1 MRIGINA
8 LFLIPGKVGGSETYL
23 RSLVRA
29 LQELDHD
36 NDYVLYTNRE
46 AAGSFALTNP
56 RWREAQ
62 CPIHATSRFAR
73 MAWEQLALP
82 IQTMRDGIDVL
93 HSPGYTAP
101 LALRCASLASILDL
115 NYHFH
120 PEDWTPAALRVN
132 RLLIPRV
139 ARAATRILTIS
150 ESSRRAII
158 DVLGIAPDKVSVS
171 LLGADGNLVDPGPD
185 PAGVVRDKFGLDRPY
200 LLTVTASHPH
210 KNVDGLF
217 RAYELA
223 CKDWRDPPP
232 LVVVGIRGRH
242 QERLEEIVRGWS
254 GGGRIVF
261 PGWVDAPTLAALY
274 HRARAFVFV
283 SKYEG
288 FGIPPLEAMSV
299 GVPVLSSNRTSLPEV
314 CGDAAVLVDPDD
326 DAAIAREL
334 KRLCTDEALRAQLI
348 ERGRAQYAKFTWRRT
363 AEVTLAEYARTI
375 AEARGQTR
383 ANQSS

>member
-29 LQELDHD
+29 LQEVDD
-36 NDYVLYTNRE
+36 TNEYVLYTNVE
-46 AAGSFALTNP
+46 NAGSFELTSP
-56 RWREAQ
+56 RWREVRA
-62 CPIHATSRFAR
+62 PIKATSRVAR
-73 MAWEQLALP
+73 MAWEQAVLP
-82 IQTMRDGIDVL
+82 LQTMRDRIDVL

-101 LALRCASLASILDL
+101 LVLRCANLASILDL

-158 DVLGIAPDKVSVS
+158 DVLGIAPDRVSVS
-171 LLGADGNLVDPGPD
+171 LLSADGNLVDPGPD
-185 PAGVVRDKFGLDRPY
+185 PARVVKEKLGLDRPY
-200 LLTVTASHPH
+200 LFTVTASHPH

-217 RAYELA
+217 AAYELA
-223 CKDWRDPPP
+223 CRDWADPPP

-242 QERLEEIVRGWS
+242 QERLEAMVRDWK

-274 HRARAFVFV
+274 TQARVFVFA

-299 GVPVLSSNRTSLPEV
+299 GVPVVSSNRTSLAEV
-314 CGDAAVLVDPDD
+314 CGDAAITLDPDD
-326 DAAIAREL
+326 VPAFARQIRRVFE
-334 KRLCTDEALRAQLI
+334 DDALRAQLI
-348 ERGRAQYAKFTWRRT
+348 AKGREHVKTFTWRKT
-363 AEVTLAEYARTI
+363 AEVTIAEYERTVR
-375 AEARGQTR
+375 EKR
-383 ANQSS
+383 A

>member
-8 LFLIPGKVGGSETYL
+8 LFLIPGKVGGSETYV

-29 LQELDHD
+29 LQAVDD
-36 NDYVLYTNRE
+36 RNDYVLYTNVE
-46 AAGSFALTNP
+46 NAGSFDLTSP
-56 RWREAQ
+56 RWREVRA
-62 CPIHATSRFAR
+62 PIKATSRVAR
-73 MAWEQLALP
+73 MGWEQAVLP
-82 IQTMRDGIDVL
+82 LQTIRDRIDVL

-101 LALRCASLASILDL
+101 LALRCANLASILDL

-132 RLLIPRV
+132 RALIPLV
-139 ARAATRILTIS
+139 AKAATRILTIS
-150 ESSRRAII
+150 ESSRGAII

-171 LLGADGNLVDPGPD
+171 LLGADGNLVDAGPD
-185 PAGVVRDKFGLDRPY
+185 PAGVVKEKFGLDGPY
-200 LLTVTASHPH
+200 LFTVTASHPH

-223 CKDWRDPPP
+223 CRDWPSPPP
-232 LVVVGIRGRH
+232 LVVVGIRGRQ
-242 QERLEEIVRGWS
+242 QERLEAMVRDWK

-274 HRARAFVFV
+274 RQARVFVFA

-299 GVPVLSSNRTSLPEV
+299 DVPVVSSNRTSLAEV
-314 CGDAAVLVDPDD
+314 CGDGAITLDPDD
-326 DAAIAREL
+326 LALFAKEIRRVFD
-334 KRLCTDEALRAQLI
+334 DETLRADLI
-348 ERGRAQYAKFTWRRT
+348 ARGRAQVAKFTWRRT
-363 AEVTLAEYARTI
+363 AEVTIAEYERTVR
-375 AEARGQTR
+375 EKR
-383 ANQSS
+383 AS

>member
-29 LQELDHD
+29 LQEADDH
-36 NDYVLYTNRE
+36 NEYVLYSNVE
-46 AAGSFALTNP
+46 NAGSFELTSP
-56 RWREAQ
+56 RWREAR
-62 CPIHATSRFAR
+62 CPIRAANRVAR
-73 MAWEQLALP
+73 LAWEQMVLP
-82 IQTMRDGIDVL
+82 VQTMRDRIDVL

-101 LALRCASLASILDL
+101 LVLRCANLASILDL

-132 RLLIPRV
+132 RVLIPRV

-158 DVLGIAPDKVSVS
+158 DVLGVPADKVSVS

-185 PAGVVRDKFGLDRPY
+185 PAALVRDTFGLDRPY
-200 LLTVTASHPH
+200 LFTVTASHPH

-217 RAYELA
+217 GAYELA
-223 CKDWRDPPP
+223 CRDWPDPPP

-242 QERLEEIVRGWS
+242 QERLEAMVRDWK

-274 HRARAFVFV
+274 RQARVFVFA

-288 FGIPPLEAMSV
+288 FGIPPLEAMSA
-299 GVPVLSSNRTSLPEV
+299 GVPVVSSNRTSLAEV
-314 CGDAAVLVDPDD
+314 CGDAAITLDPEDLPRF
-326 DAAIAREL
+326 AREI
-334 KRLCTDEALRAQLI
+334 RRVFDDEALRADLI
-348 ERGRAQYAKFTWRRT
+348 ARGRSHVATFTWRRT
-363 AEVTLAEYARTI
+363 AEVTIAEYERTVR
-375 AEARGQTR
+375 EKRGV
-383 ANQSS
+383 

>member
-29 LQELDHD
+29 LQAVDDRNE
-36 NDYVLYTNRE
+36 YVLYSNVE
-46 AAGSFALTNP
+46 NAGSFGLTSP
-56 RWREAQ
+56 GWREVR
-62 CPIHATSRFAR
+62 CPIRATSRAAR
-73 MAWEQLALP
+73 MGWEQIVLP
-82 IQTMRDGIDVL
+82 VQTMRDRIDVL

-101 LALRCASLASILDL
+101 LALRCANLASILDL

-150 ESSRRAII
+150 EASRRAII
-158 DVLGIAPDKVSVS
+158 DVLDIAPEKVSVS
-171 LLGADGNLVDPGPD
+171 LLGADENLVDPGPD
-185 PAGVVRDKFGLDRPY
+185 PARVVKEKFGLDRPY
-200 LLTVTASHPH
+200 LFTVTASHPH
-210 KNVDGLF
+210 KNVDGLLH
-217 RAYELA
+217 AYELA
-223 CKDWRDPPP
+223 CRDWADPPP
-232 LVVVGIRGRH
+232 LVIVGIRGRH
-242 QERLEEIVRGWS
+242 QERVEAMVRDWK

-274 HRARAFVFV
+274 HQARVFVFA

-299 GVPVLSSNRTSLPEV
+299 GVPVVSSNRASLPEV
-314 CGDAAVLVDPDD
+314 CGDAALLDDPDD
-326 DAAIAREL
+326 LAGFARDI
-334 KRLCTDEALRAQLI
+334 RRAWDDEALRRDLI
-348 ERGRAQYAKFTWRRT
+348 ARGYANATKFTWKRT
-363 AEVTLAEYARTI
+363 AETTVREYERTVAERWSNP
-375 AEARGQTR
+375 R
-383 ANQSS
+383 N